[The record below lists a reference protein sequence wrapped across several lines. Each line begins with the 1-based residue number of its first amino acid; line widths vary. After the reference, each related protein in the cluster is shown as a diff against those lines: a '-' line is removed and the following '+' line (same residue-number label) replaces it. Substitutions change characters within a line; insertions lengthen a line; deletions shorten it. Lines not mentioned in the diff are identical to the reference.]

1 MCRFRLDDTGLG
13 ALRAR
18 SSATFVRVCTAD
30 EVRSRHAVASVAAME
45 EARPELQRPH
55 HFTHGRDRACIGLDL
70 QHRLFESIKP
80 VLLGI
85 QLAVQFTIYVASIS
99 SCAAEHTAAAHV
111 SYAADEPGASCPGC
125 TPRAL
130 LASATKAAPST
141 VRTAIYKCCLSAAV
155 APLEFS
161 TSGGKDCTAR
171 TTLGSRT
178 AIYCEPQGDTTASGG
193 ARTVLAHARSWHRWW

>member
-1 MCRFRLDDTGLG
+1 MQERVCRFRLDDTGLG

-99 SCAAEHTAAAHV
+99 SCAAEHTAIE
-111 SYAADEPGASCPGC
+111 ADAQC
-125 TPRAL
+125 AL
-130 LASATKAAPST
+130 VPPPI
-141 VRTAIYKCCLSAAV
+141 VV
-155 APLEFS
+155 AYQTFRGRGP
-161 TSGGKDCTAR
+161 
-171 TTLGSRT
+171 
-178 AIYCEPQGDTTASGG
+178 
-193 ARTVLAHARSWHRWW
+193 